1 MVEFAIIL
9 IAGLGSAVLGAGFGW
24 IIGTTTP
31 ELIELLFA
39 NATNDEPVVAPVQ
52 VATALGAISGLVL
65 GAGAMAVG
73 LLASAIRSRKA

>member
-9 IAGLGSAVLGAGFGW
+9 IAGLGCSVLGAGFGW

-31 ELIELLFA
+31 EFIELLFA
-39 NATNDEPVVAPVQ
+39 NATNDEPVAAPVE
-52 VATALGAISGLVL
+52 VAMALGAISGLVL

-73 LLASAIRSRKA
+73 LLASAIRSRKT